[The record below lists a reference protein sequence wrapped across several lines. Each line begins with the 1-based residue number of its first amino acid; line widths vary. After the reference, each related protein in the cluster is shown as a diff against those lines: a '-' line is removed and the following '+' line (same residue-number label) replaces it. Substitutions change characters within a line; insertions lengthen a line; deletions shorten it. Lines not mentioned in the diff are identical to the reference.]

1 MAMLKSIRGERIDD
15 GVGSLEISARGAF
28 IAKVYN
34 YLFGAVAL
42 MVLTG
47 FVAYR
52 QIALESIS
60 RGFFWGLFAASM
72 GVLII
77 GMFTSRTKGLNLVL
91 FGIYA
96 ILEGVFLGVL
106 AKMYVAAGLGSIFAQ
121 AAVLSL
127 LVFGGLTAFVHVTK
141 KDFSFLG
148 GFLFVMLLLLIGAG
162 IMRFFVDS
170 PVLHL
175 AVAAGGTA
183 IFALYILFDTSQ
195 VIHRIHEDEA
205 VSAAWM
211 LFIDLIGLF
220 LYLLDLLTILS
231 GRD

>member
-1 MAMLKSIRGERIDD
+1 MAMLKSVRGERIAD
-15 GVGSLEISARGAF
+15 GVASLDISERGAF

-42 MVLTG
+42 MVITG
-47 FVAYR
+47 FVAYK

-60 RGFFWGLFAASM
+60 RGFFWGLFGASM
-72 GVLII
+72 LVLII
-77 GMFTSRTKGLNLVL
+77 GMFSSRVKGLNLVL

-106 AKMYVAAGLGSIFAQ
+106 AKMYVTAGLGSIFAQ

-127 LVFGGLTAFVHVTK
+127 LVFGGLTAFVHITK
-141 KDFSFLG
+141 KDFSFMG

-162 IMRFFVDS
+162 IVGF
-170 PVLHL
+170 
-175 AVAAGGTA
+175 AVGGTA
-183 IFALYILFDTSQ
+183 IFSMYILFDTSQ

-205 VSAAWM
+205 VTGAWM

>member
-1 MAMLKSIRGERIDD
+1 MAMLKSVRGERIAD
-15 GVGSLEISARGAF
+15 GVASLDISERGAF

-42 MVLTG
+42 MVATG
-47 FVAYR
+47 FVAYK

-60 RGFFWGLFAASM
+60 RGFFWGIFGASM
-72 GVLII
+72 LVLIA
-77 GMFTSRTKGLNLVL
+77 GMFSSRVKGLNLVL

-106 AKMYVAAGLGSIFAQ
+106 AKMYVTAGLGSIFAQ

-127 LVFGGLTAFVHVTK
+127 LVFGGLTAFVHITK
-141 KDFSFLG
+141 KDFSFMG

-162 IMRFFVDS
+162 IVSFFIKS
-170 PVLHL
+170 TILHL
-175 AVAAGGTA
+175 GIAVGGTA
-183 IFALYILFDTSQ
+183 IFSMYILFDTSQ

-205 VSAAWM
+205 VTGAWM